1 MSLVRGKITP
11 IKRIKLHKYLERN
24 SKATALIERSPHCTI
39 RRTVSNRGANE
50 HAGNQDSGIDSQHPC
65 TYERIGPLIG
75 KISRS
80 WKQTLGVNLR
90 QIFCQI
96 RIAWPSI
103 GKVDFRIGK
112 RRNDTR
118 VFTSSAEM
126 CNRSHVLSDRTFS
139 SPVVRPINMDHLL
152 AAYWTLVETAHI
164 TLRAH
169 LFLLAPLVIVSDLNR
184 RQCQFIRVVIM
195 FDNNILCAVNEKVCF
210 EITYLIV
217 NIHVKYYLF
226 EKWKMNKDFLKSLHW
241 WNEG

>member
-1 MSLVRGKITP
+1 MKRRELSLVRGKITP

-65 TYERIGPLIG
+65 TYERIGPPIG

-80 WKQTLGVNLR
+80 RKQTLDVNLR

-112 RRNDTR
+112 RRNDIR

-169 LFLLAPLVIVSDLNR
+169 LFLLAL
-184 RQCQFIRVVIM
+184 
-195 FDNNILCAVNEKVCF
+195 
-210 EITYLIV
+210 
-217 NIHVKYYLF
+217 
-226 EKWKMNKDFLKSLHW
+226 
-241 WNEG
+241 